1 MFLAYDGPVNL
12 GNQAWRDEH
21 CLELDISESWIKPKS
36 TTGQNN
42 AGVHSCTAQ
51 PTLNPAILSANAR
64 RRLVPLMQSCKT
76 LQNVLGM
83 QPKNLNREFLVIK
96 NASMHHVQSTFRGRW
111 PVTRESPHTPVTL
124 RCKDDLYFPPP
135 DSWPPSSRPMAIL
148 PPHP

>member
-42 AGVHSCTAQ
+42 AGVYSCTAQ

-76 LQNVLGM
+76 LQNVLDM
-83 QPKNLNREFLVIK
+83 QPKILNREF
-96 NASMHHVQSTFRGRW
+96 
-111 PVTRESPHTPVTL
+111 
-124 RCKDDLYFPPP
+124 
-135 DSWPPSSRPMAIL
+135 
-148 PPHP
+148 

>member
-1 MFLAYDGPVNL
+1 MFQARRIYQIKKTPARTCDHTAITITIYGNRHHFMFRAYDGPVNL
-12 GNQAWRDEH
+12 GNQTWRDEH

-76 LQNVLGM
+76 LQNVLDM
-83 QPKNLNREFLVIK
+83 QPKILNREFLVNQK
-96 NASMHHVQSTFRGRW
+96 
-111 PVTRESPHTPVTL
+111 REYAPCAIYISRKVA
-124 RCKDDLYFPPP
+124 C
-135 DSWPPSSRPMAIL
+135 DS
-148 PPHP
+148 